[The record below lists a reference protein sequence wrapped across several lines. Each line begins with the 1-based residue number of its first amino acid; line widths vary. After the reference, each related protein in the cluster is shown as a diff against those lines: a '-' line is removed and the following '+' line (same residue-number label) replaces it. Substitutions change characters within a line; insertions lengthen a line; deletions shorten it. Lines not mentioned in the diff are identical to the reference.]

1 MSVPTIDRRILLP
14 LASLLAS
21 VTERAQWTSLAAIVL
36 FLLSVGGVM
45 HLIGLPVISALPWD
59 MSIQLD
65 GAWRIVHGQIPNVDF
80 RAVIPPATLEL
91 SALGILLGSSSA
103 ACITTGN
110 LLLFLALTP
119 YAWVTARRRFSAAY
133 ACLFAIFVGLMVLA
147 PRPLGDKI
155 AAASY
160 AMLYNRQGYA
170 LLSVIVVSILVP
182 LLPGVVKRPALG
194 GLGVGVLLAL
204 LAFSKLTFF
213 AVAVAAIGLHVLF
226 DRRAWVSVMPAVLI
240 GSIGT
245 VVLLHA
251 ITGLDFM
258 AYLRETEAI
267 GRVYVQGKWK
277 DVIEVAF
284 KNLDQLFV
292 VAALALLCAREPN
305 GNRQNSQTWGKGTLL
320 FSIGFLCTS
329 ALVLTATSAQ
339 RFELPLC
346 VVAGL
351 MCIEW
356 LRRGDTD
363 RTDAGGVSTRTGYVF
378 GAIILAPLLFG
389 PLIGKDAG
397 ALLRAVRSN
406 VGGNAQSVRVVEG
419 FNSEAL
425 RDFLILN
432 DRTVVSELTPSQP
445 ASVYPGQVNDGIEL
459 LRQHVGRDSRVIAL
473 DFSNPFPFALQLPPA
488 RGGSTSWLLNGSF
501 SKRDYPAPTVVF
513 GDADLVMIPSYERN
527 GSTVAALKDIYGT
540 YLERNF
546 RRIGQTGIWMLYE
559 RREAR

>member
-1 MSVPTIDRRILLP
+1 MSVPMIDRRILFP
-14 LASLLAS
+14 LAGLLAS
-21 VTERAQWTSLAAIVL
+21 VTARAQWMSLAAIVL

-59 MSIQLD
+59 MAIQLD

-91 SALGILLGSSSA
+91 SALGIVLGSSSA

-133 ACLFAIFVGLMVLA
+133 AWLFAVFVGLMVLA

-170 LLSVIVVSILVP
+170 LLSVIVVSVLVP
-182 LLPGVVKRPALG
+182 VLPGVVKKPVLS
-194 GLGVGVLLAL
+194 GLGAGVLLAL

-213 AVAVAAIGLHVLF
+213 AVGAAAIGLHVLF
-226 DRRAWVSVMPAVLI
+226 DRRARIWVMAAVLI
-240 GSIGT
+240 GCIGT
-245 VVLLHA
+245 VMLLHA
-251 ITGLDFM
+251 ATGLDFI

-277 DVIEVAF
+277 DVIEVTL
-284 KNLDQLFV
+284 KNLDQLFIV
-292 VAALALLCAREPN
+292 TALALLCAREP
-305 GNRQNSQTWGKGTLL
+305 GDNRQSRPAWSKGTLL
-320 FSIGFLCTS
+320 LSIGFLCAS
-329 ALVLTATSAQ
+329 ALALTATSAQ

-346 VVAGL
+346 VVAGF
-351 MCIEW
+351 MCVEW
-356 LRRGDTD
+356 LRRGNTD
-363 RTDAGGVSTRTGYVF
+363 RTAHPGISTQASYVF
-378 GAIILAPLLFG
+378 GAIILTPLLIG
-389 PLIGKDAG
+389 PLIGKDTG
-397 ALLRAVRSN
+397 ALLRAVKSS
-406 VGGNAQSVRVVEG
+406 VGDNAQSVRAEA
-419 FNSEAL
+419 FHSEAL
-425 RDFLILN
+425 YDFLILN

-445 ASVYPGQVNDGIEL
+445 ASVYPGQINDGIEL
-459 LRQHVGRDSRVIAL
+459 VRQHAGGDSRIIAL

-488 RGGSTSWLLNGSF
+488 HGGSTSWLLNGSF
-501 SKRDYPAPTVVF
+501 SRRDYPAPTVVF
-513 GDADLVMIPSYERN
+513 GDADLVMIPTYERN
-527 GSTVAALKDIYGT
+527 GTTVAALMDIYGS

-546 RRIGQTGIWMLYE
+546 RLIGQTGMWMLYE
-559 RREAR
+559 RKKAG

>member
-21 VTERAQWTSLAAIVL
+21 VTERAQWTSLVAIVL

-133 ACLFAIFVGLMVLA
+133 ACLFAMFVGLMVLA

-226 DRRAWVSVMPAVLI
+226 DRRAWVWVMPAVLI
-240 GSIGT
+240 GFIGT

-251 ITGLDFM
+251 ITGLDFV

-305 GNRQNSQTWGKGTLL
+305 GNRQTSQAWGKGTLL
-320 FSIGFLCTS
+320 FSIVFLCAS

-363 RTDAGGVSTRTGYVF
+363 RTDASVSTRTGYVF